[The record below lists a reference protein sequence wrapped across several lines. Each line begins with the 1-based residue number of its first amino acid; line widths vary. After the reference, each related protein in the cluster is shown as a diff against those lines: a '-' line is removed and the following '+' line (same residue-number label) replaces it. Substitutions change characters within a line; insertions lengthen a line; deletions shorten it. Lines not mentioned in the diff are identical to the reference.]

1 MADRLSFPLMT
12 EHFRA
17 FSFVDKIHGDETGE
31 RITGSYHI
39 PAGVDR
45 FPLSLVAESIG
56 QLAAWSSM
64 AAVGFEFRPVAG
76 IAGQVE
82 FAGDV
87 APGDTLELEAT
98 LVKADTE
105 AVGYDGVAK
114 VNGKVVVRLQDCLG
128 PMVPLVEFDDP
139 ESLKERYRL
148 LNSEGAMPGAFEGI
162 PEFVAVKTGGIHQ
175 ETSEGTFHIPN
186 TAAFFGDHFPRRPVF
201 PGTLLMNLNLG
212 FTIDL
217 AAEADDGASKWK
229 PLSLSDVKLRSFMPP
244 GEILELKA
252 TVEER
257 DLDRV
262 RVIVET
268 RRGKRLTSSARVLLS
283 RIV

>member
-1 MADRLSFPLMT
+1 MT

-17 FSFVDKIHGDETGE
+17 FSFVDKIHRDETGE
-31 RITGSYHI
+31 RITGYYHI
-39 PAGVDR
+39 PAAVDC

-76 IAGQVE
+76 IAGHVE
-82 FAGDV
+82 FAGV
-87 APGDTLELEAT
+87 VKLGDTLELEAT
-98 LVKADTE
+98 LVKADSE
-105 AVGYDGVAK
+105 AVGYDGVAR
-114 VNGKVVVRLQDCLG
+114 VNGEVVVRLQDCLG
-128 PMVPLVEFDDP
+128 PMVPLIEFDDP

-148 LNSEGAMPGAFEGI
+148 LTSDGAVPDAFQGV
-162 PEFVAVKTGGIHQ
+162 PEFFAEKTGGVPG
-175 ETSEGTFHIPN
+175 ETSEGTFHIPE

-212 FTIDL
+212 FTMDL
-217 AAEADDGASKWK
+217 VAEAGDGISKWK
-229 PLSLSDVKLRSFMPP
+229 AVSMSDVKLRSFMPP

-252 TVEER
+252 TVEDR

-268 RRGKRLTSSARVLLS
+268 RKGKRLTSSARILLS
-283 RIV
+283 RIVP

>member
-1 MADRLSFPLMT
+1 MT

-17 FSFVDKIHGDETGE
+17 FSFVDKIHRDETGK

-64 AAVGFEFRPVAG
+64 AAVGFEVRPVAG
-76 IAGQVE
+76 IAGQVDFSGE
-82 FAGDV
+82 VG
-87 APGDTLELEAT
+87 PGDTLELEAT
-98 LVKADTE
+98 LIKADTE
-105 AVGYDGVAK
+105 AVEYDGVAM
-114 VNGKVVVRLQDCLG
+114 VNGKVVVHLQDCLG
-128 PMVPLVEFDDP
+128 PMVPLIEFDDA

-148 LNSEGAMPGAFEGI
+148 LTSKGADPDAFGGV
-162 PEFVAVKTGGIHQ
+162 PDFVALKTGGIDG
-175 ETSEGTFHIPN
+175 ETSEGTFHIPES
-186 TAAFFGDHFPRRPVF
+186 ASFFGDHFPRRPVF

-212 FTIDL
+212 FTADL
-217 AAEADDGASKWK
+217 VAEADSGASTWK
-229 PLSLSDVKLRSFMPP
+229 PVRMSDVKLRSFMPP

-257 DLDRV
+257 EVDRV

-268 RRGKRLTSSARVLLS
+268 RKGKRLTSSARIVFS

>member
-1 MADRLSFPLMT
+1 MT

-17 FSFVDKIHGDETGE
+17 FSFVDKIHRDETGE

-39 PAGVDR
+39 PAGVDC

-76 IAGQVE
+76 IAGHVE
-82 FAGDV
+82 FAGV
-87 APGDTLELEAT
+87 VKPGDTLELEAT
-98 LVKADTE
+98 LVKADSE
-105 AVGYDGVAK
+105 AVGYDGVAR
-114 VNGKVVVRLQDCLG
+114 VNGEVVVRLQDCLG
-128 PMVPLVEFDDP
+128 PMVPLIEFDDP

-148 LNSEGAMPGAFEGI
+148 LTSDGAAPDAFQGV
-162 PEFVAVKTGGIHQ
+162 PEFFAEKTGGVPG
-175 ETSEGTFHIPN
+175 ETSEGTFHIPEA
-186 TAAFFGDHFPRRPVF
+186 AAFFGDHFPRRPVF

-212 FTIDL
+212 FTMDL
-217 AAEADDGASKWK
+217 VAEAGDGTSKWK
-229 PLSLSDVKLRSFMPP
+229 AVSMSDVKLRSFMPP

-268 RRGKRLTSSARVLLS
+268 RKGKRLTSSARIILS
-283 RIV
+283 RIVP

>member
-1 MADRLSFPLMT
+1 MT

-17 FSFVDKIHGDETGE
+17 FSFVDKIHRDETGE
-31 RITGSYHI
+31 RITGCYHI
-39 PAGVDR
+39 PAAVDC

-76 IAGQVE
+76 IAGYVE
-82 FAGDV
+82 FAGV
-87 APGDTLELEAT
+87 VKPGDTLELEAT
-98 LVKADTE
+98 LVKADSE
-105 AVGYDGVAK
+105 AVGYDGVAR
-114 VNGKVVVRLQDCLG
+114 VNGEVVVRLQDCLG
-128 PMVPLVEFDDP
+128 PMVPLIEFDDP
-139 ESLKERYRL
+139 ESLNERYRL
-148 LNSEGAMPGAFEGI
+148 LTSDGAVPDAFQGV
-162 PEFVAVKTGGIHQ
+162 PEFFAEKTGGVPG
-175 ETSEGTFHIPN
+175 ETSEGTFHIPE

-212 FTIDL
+212 FTMDL
-217 AAEADDGASKWK
+217 VAEAGDGISKWK
-229 PLSLSDVKLRSFMPP
+229 AVSMSDVKLRSFMPP

-252 TVEER
+252 TVEDR

-268 RRGKRLTSSARVLLS
+268 RKGKRLTSSARILLS
-283 RIV
+283 RIVP

>member
-1 MADRLSFPLMT
+1 MT

-17 FSFVDKIHGDETGE
+17 FSFVDRIHRDETGK
-31 RITGSYHI
+31 RITGTYHI

-76 IAGQVE
+76 IAGHVE
-82 FAGDV
+82 FSGEV
-87 APGDTLELEAT
+87 KPGDTLELEAT
-98 LVKADTE
+98 LVKADSE
-105 AVGYDGVAK
+105 AVGYDGVAR
-114 VNGKVVVRLQDCLG
+114 VNGEVVVRLQDCLG
-128 PMVPLVEFDDP
+128 PMVPLIEFDDP

-148 LNSEGAMPGAFEGI
+148 LTSDGAVPDAFQGVPGFFAE
-162 PEFVAVKTGGIHQ
+162 KTGGVTG
-175 ETSEGTFHIPN
+175 ETSEGSFQIPEA
-186 TAAFFGDHFPRRPVF
+186 AAFFKDHFPRRPVF

-217 AAEADDGASKWK
+217 AAEIEEGASKWK
-229 PLSLSDVKLRSFMPP
+229 AVSMSDVKLRSFMPP
-244 GEILELKA
+244 GEVLELKA

-257 DLDRV
+257 EVDRV

-268 RRGKRLTSSARVLLS
+268 RKGKRLTSSARILLS
-283 RIV
+283 RIL

>member
-1 MADRLSFPLMT
+1 MT

-17 FSFVDKIHGDETGE
+17 FSFVDKIHKDETGE
-31 RITGSYHI
+31 RITGCYHV
-39 PAGVDR
+39 PAEVDC

-76 IAGQVE
+76 IAGSVE
-82 FAGDV
+82 FSGV
-87 APGDTLELEAT
+87 VTPGDTLELEAT
-98 LVKADTE
+98 LVKADSE
-105 AVGYDGVAK
+105 AVGYDGVAR
-114 VNGKVVVRLQDCLG
+114 VNGEVVVRLQDCLG
-128 PMVPLVEFDDP
+128 PMVPLIEFDDP

-148 LNSEGAMPGAFEGI
+148 LTSDGAVPDAFQGVPVFFAE
-162 PEFVAVKTGGIHQ
+162 KTGGVAG
-175 ETSEGTFHIPN
+175 ETSEGIFHIPEA
-186 TAAFFGDHFPRRPVF
+186 AAFFGDHFPRRPVF

-217 AAEADDGASKWK
+217 AAEIEGGVSKWK
-229 PLSLSDVKLRSFMPP
+229 AVSMSDVKLRSFMPP

-257 DLDRV
+257 EVDRV

-268 RRGKRLTSSARVLLS
+268 RKGKRLTSSARILLS